1 MTDAHILD
9 SHLPTSQ
16 PLDLLVVAVHPD
28 DAELGAGGTI
38 IKLARAGKRVGVLDL
53 TTGEPTP
60 HGSDEKRLIETAAAS
75 QVLGLVWRKNL
86 GLPNR
91 RLEATIDAR
100 FALATVFRQTRPNV
114 ILSPFWDDVHP
125 DHVAASRLIDD
136 ARFWSKLSRTD
147 MPGEPFSPP
156 KLYNY
161 YSIHLRIIERPSFVL
176 DVSDTLEDKLKAT
189 ACYKSQFDHRGAEFP
204 TLFDDLRGR
213 ARYWGWSIGKAY
225 GEPFASR
232 ETIGVDDFD
241 VLR

>member
-1 MTDAHILD
+1 MTDTHAFD
-9 SHLPTSQ
+9 PQLPTSQ

-38 IKLARAGKRVGVLDL
+38 IKFARAGKRVGVLDL

-60 HGSDEKRLIETAAAS
+60 HGSDEKRIAETAAAS
-75 QVLGLVWRKNL
+75 KVMGLTWRKNL

-100 FALATVFRQTRPNV
+100 FAVASVLRQMRPNV
-114 ILSPFWDDVHP
+114 ILSPYWDDVHP

-147 MPGEPFSPP
+147 MPGEPFYPP

-161 YSIHLRIIERPSFVL
+161 YSIHLRIIERPSFVI
-176 DVSDTLEDKLKAT
+176 DVSETLEDKLRAT
-189 ACYKSQFDHRGAEFP
+189 ACYESQFAHRGAELP

-213 ARYWGWSIGKAY
+213 APLGLVHRQSVRRTVRFTRDHRRG
-225 GEPFASR
+225 R
-232 ETIGVDDFD
+232 
-241 VLR
+241 L